1 MLTKHPNSP
10 SIAPRTNMISGRLI
24 SGAAILLATACTTS
38 GTRVPEGGPNIGAPF
53 RPWSQKSH
61 DERQGFMAAHV
72 EPTMKR
78 LFMSFKPKSYSDFGC
93 ETCHGKDMDL
103 LDYRMPN
110 ALYALPEKDTI
121 AEATSYDEDTTKFM
135 MEKVVPTFAKLLS
148 ESPKE
153 PGTAG
158 GVSCFTCHPHE

>member
-1 MLTKHPNSP
+1 
-10 SIAPRTNMISGRLI
+10 MISGRN
-24 SGAAILLATACTTS
+24 ILGATALFVTAACS
-38 GTRVPEGGPNIGAPF
+38 GGGPRVPAGGPNIGAPET
-53 RPWSQKSH
+53 PWKGKSH

-72 EPTMKR
+72 QPAMR
-78 LFMSFKPKSYSDFGC
+78 HLFQSWKPKSYGDFGC
-93 ETCHGKDMDL
+93 ETCHGNDMEIVDFH
-103 LDYRMPN
+103 MPN

-121 AEATSYDEDTTKFM
+121 AEATSYDEETTKFM

-158 GVSCFTCHPHE
+158 GVTCFTCHPHE

>member
-1 MLTKHPNSP
+1 
-10 SIAPRTNMISGRLI
+10 
-24 SGAAILLATACTTS
+24 
-38 GTRVPEGGPNIGAPF
+38 
-53 RPWSQKSH
+53 
-61 DERQGFMAAHV
+61 
-72 EPTMKR
+72 
-78 LFMSFKPKSYSDFGC
+78 
-93 ETCHGKDMDL
+93 MDL
-103 LDYRMPN
+103 IDYRMPN
-110 ALYALPEKDTI
+110 GLYALPEKDTI